1 MNFDWLIDL
10 STYMWIQYLDSLFWH
25 HPPCFFFFFIN
36 HPILFTTA
44 ECPFALQT
52 HGIVFP
58 FVQYGVS
65 HSICMG
71 LPWKHLTFPAI
82 TIIILIIII
91 ITSITKYSI
100 MEAKESVAK
109 NIKLNWVFSD
119 CNGCIKWDLVLPLS
133 RSKEGLLFPS
143 EKPLRIFFISFK
155 GNSRLNECLSVRV
168 HGIVGVCVYVWLI
181 HGMTKLAS

>member
-1 MNFDWLIDL
+1 MLYF
-10 STYMWIQYLDSLFWH
+10 Y
-25 HPPCFFFFFIN
+25 FFTN

-82 TIIILIIII
+82 TIIIIIII
-91 ITSITKYSI
+91 ITSITKYSM

-109 NIKLNWVFSD
+109 NIKAKLAVMVVHY
-119 CNGCIKWDLVLPLS
+119 GCIK
-133 RSKEGLLFPS
+133 
-143 EKPLRIFFISFK
+143 
-155 GNSRLNECLSVRV
+155 
-168 HGIVGVCVYVWLI
+168 
-181 HGMTKLAS
+181 